1 MQGECIIRS
10 AVTYLWKCLI
20 MFSIVFLNI
29 PLLSQSSTA
38 QIINDEYL
46 NVEKISERVIIVG
59 SGAYYYTAIIGIKTE
74 KGLVAVDAGISPVMT
89 ARYRKI
95 IEQELGR
102 DDFIYLINTHGHDDH
117 TSGNQVFSDVP
128 IIAHENCKVDMME
141 FWNDTAKV
149 NKYVYNEDKRIKA
162 KQSLLESGSD
172 MWKYYESLLQQNY
185 TLKKTLTENF
195 QITYPTLTFNDRLN
209 LDLGDIT
216 LQLIY
221 FGKAHTTSDIMIYV
235 PEEKMLF
242 IGDLFGKGGEPG
254 FEVTNNADVGRWY
267 EVMDWLFQPDIEI
280 EKVIYGHGLVFTK
293 EDLNSFNNNIRN

>member
-1 MQGECIIRS
+1 
-10 AVTYLWKCLI
+10 

-162 KQSLLESGSD
+162 MQSLVELDSD
-172 MWKYYESLLQQNY
+172 TWKYYESLLQQNY
-185 TLKKTLTENF
+185 TLKETISEGGFK
-195 QITYPTLTFNDRLN
+195 ITYPTVTFNDRLTM
-209 LDLGDIT
+209 DLGDIT

-221 FGKAHTTSDIMIYV
+221 FGKAHTTSDIMIYI
-235 PEEKMLF
+235 PEEKILC
-242 IGDLFGKGGEPG
+242 IGDLFGKDGEPG
-254 FEVTNNADVGRWY
+254 FDVTNNEDAKRWHK
-267 EVMDWLFQPDIEI
+267 VMDWLLEPDKQIEI
-280 EKVIYGHGLVFTK
+280 IIYGHGLILSK
-293 EDLNSFNNNIRN
+293 KDLISFNNNIR